1 MPENQNFYIVQ
12 HGIRLSGMPAW
23 KETLSEQQ
31 TWQATTFL
39 SHMDKLPVQVL
50 DAWKT
55 AASGTDGASSAPD
68 ATKPAQMNKKSMS
81 MPMN

>member
-1 MPENQNFYIVQ
+1 
-12 HGIRLSGMPAW
+12 
-23 KETLSEQQ
+23 
-31 TWQATTFL
+31 
-39 SHMDKLPVQVL
+39 MDKLPVQVL

-55 AASGTDGASSAPD
+55 AAAGTDGASSAPD